1 MQRGLIRA
9 ACLLFVSVPAA
20 LAAEAPSDAPYLDD
34 RSGPEAV
41 VRSLY
46 NAIDRHEYARAWGY
60 FGDAKPAK
68 DFDSFAKGY
77 ADTDSIELKIGAI
90 SEDGAAGS
98 IYYGVPVAIRATD
111 KKGEQKVFAGCY
123 TLRQV
128 NAEIQEPPFN
138 PIHIEKG
145 ELKPSTANLDEAVPE
160 NCGDGPPPPKKDAA
174 LEQAKKA
181 FLAAYSDQCDQKTPD
196 QKPSSEPAAYSIRYH
211 DKDAAESEPEREVR
225 LFRFFCHMA
234 AYNESA
240 VYYMWDEADGVR
252 QLQFAVPE
260 LDIRY
265 ENDNHEG
272 KVDSITVTGF
282 QTEDTAINSAY
293 DETNR
298 TISTHALWRGVG
310 DASSAGTYLFRNG
323 RFSLVQYDVDASYDG
338 EVNPQTV
345 VDYNT
350 PP

>member
-1 MQRGLIRA
+1 MKNALIA
-9 ACLLFVSVPAA
+9 AA
-20 LAAEAPSDAPYLDD
+20 LTVACCGQAATAADGPYLDD
-34 RSGPEAV
+34 RSSPEAV

-46 NAIDRHEYARAWGY
+46 NAIDRHDYARAWSY
-60 FGDAKPAK
+60 FGEVKPAK
-68 DFDSFAKGY
+68 DFDSFTKGY
-77 ADTDSIELKIGAI
+77 ENTDSIELRVGTV
-90 SEDGAAGS
+90 SEEGAAGS
-98 IYYGVPVAIRATD
+98 IYYGVPVAILATD
-111 KKGEQKVFAGCY
+111 KNGEQKVFAGCY

-128 NAEIQEPPFN
+128 NADQEPPFN
-138 PIHIEKG
+138 PIHIDKG
-145 ELKPSTANLDEAVPE
+145 ELKPSTAALDEAVPE
-160 NCGDGPPPPKKDAA
+160 SCGDGPPPPKKDAA

-181 FLAAYSDQCDQKTPD
+181 FLAAYGDQCDKETPEH
-196 QKPSSEPAAYSIRYH
+196 KPISEPTAYSIHYK
-211 DKDAAESEPEREVR
+211 DKDAAEGEPDREAR
-225 LFRFFCHMA
+225 LFRFYCHMA

-240 VYYMWDEADGVR
+240 VYYVADAVTGVR

-282 QTEDTAINSAY
+282 QTEDTAINCAY
-293 DETNR
+293 DEATR

-323 RFSLVQYDVDASYDG
+323 RFALVQYDVDASYDG
-338 EVNPQTV
+338 EANPETV